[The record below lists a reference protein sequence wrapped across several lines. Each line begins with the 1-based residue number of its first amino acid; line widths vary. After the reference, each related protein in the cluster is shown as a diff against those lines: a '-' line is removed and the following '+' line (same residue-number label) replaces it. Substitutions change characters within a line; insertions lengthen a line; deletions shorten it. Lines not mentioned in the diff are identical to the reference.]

1 MSKKPYLI
9 CPVSKEIANQVREAI
24 TVLRSDPG
32 SKSTADQAI
41 AAVVS
46 ITEGSLDF
54 YFVKPLDKMKVN
66 VLGRG
71 IVKMGVNAGIG
82 VLKTFGPRLVK
93 SLSPDQMV
101 VLADVLAEVL
111 VELD

>member
-1 MSKKPYLI
+1 MSKRPYLI
-9 CPVSKEIANQVREAI
+9 CPVNREIASKVKEAI
-24 TVLRSDPG
+24 SVLRSDPG
-32 SKSTADQAI
+32 SKITADKAI
-41 AAVVS
+41 EAVVS

-66 VLGRG
+66 LLGRG

-93 SLSPDQMV
+93 SLSPDQMIILAE
-101 VLADVLAEVL
+101 VLEEVL
-111 VELD
+111 VELE

>member
-1 MSKKPYLI
+1 
-9 CPVSKEIANQVREAI
+9 
-24 TVLRSDPG
+24 
-32 SKSTADQAI
+32 
-41 AAVVS
+41 
-46 ITEGSLDF
+46 
-54 YFVKPLDKMKVN
+54 MKVN

-93 SLSPDQMV
+93 GLSPDQMV
-101 VLADVLAEVL
+101 ILADVLAEVL